1 MEVKT
6 IGLDLAKN
14 IFQVH
19 GVDAAG
25 EVRIT
30 KRLRR
35 HQLRDFFAGL
45 QPCLVGI
52 EACPT
57 AHYWGRELKSLGHDV
72 RLIPPQYVKPYVRRN
87 KNDAADAAAISEA
100 VARPAMRFVPIKEPE
115 QQAALMLHRTRDL
128 MVGQRTQLL
137 NALRSHAAEF
147 GVIAPKGSQNVA
159 TLLEACEEVQL
170 PALALELLRVLHR
183 QINEAAE
190 RIEEVETQISAW
202 YKANEVCRRLSS
214 VPGIGPL
221 TATAIAATVPDPGV
235 FKSGREFAAWLGLT
249 PRQNSSGGKD
259 RLGRI
264 TRKGNQH
271 VRRLL
276 IIGAHAA
283 LLNSRVLKTTDWVQG
298 LMQRR
303 PRQVVAVALANKM
316 ARIAWALMARGT
328 SYRVAA
334 AA

>member
-6 IGLDLAKN
+6 IGLDLAKH

-35 HQLRDFFAGL
+35 NQLLEFFAGL
-45 QPCLVGI
+45 RPCLVGV

-57 AHYWGRELKSLGHDV
+57 AHYWGRKLKSLGHDV
-72 RLIPPQYVKPYVRRN
+72 RLIPPQYVKPYVRRS
-87 KNDAADAAAISEA
+87 KNDAMDAAAICEA
-100 VARPAMRFVPIKEPE
+100 VARPSMRFVPIKGPE

-128 MVGQRTQLL
+128 IVRQRTQLL
-137 NALRSHAAEF
+137 NAFRSHAAEF
-147 GVIAPKGSQNVA
+147 GVIAPKGPQNVA
-159 TLLEACEEVQL
+159 TLLAACEEARL
-170 PALALELLRVLHR
+170 PVLALELLRVLHR
-183 QINEAAE
+183 QIDEADA
-190 RIEEVETQISAW
+190 RIEEIETQISAW
-202 YKANEVCRRLSS
+202 HKANEVCRRLSS

-283 LLNSRVLKTTDWVQG
+283 LLNSRVLKATDWVQG
-298 LMQRR
+298 MMQRR

-316 ARIAWALMARGT
+316 ARIAWALMARGR

-334 AA
+334 TA

>member
-6 IGLDLAKN
+6 IGLDLAKH

-35 HQLRDFFAGL
+35 NQLLEFFAGL
-45 QPCLVGI
+45 RPCLVGV

-57 AHYWGRELKSLGHDV
+57 AHYWGRKLKSLGHDV
-72 RLIPPQYVKPYVRRN
+72 RLIPPQYVKPYVRRS
-87 KNDAADAAAISEA
+87 KNDAMDAAAICEA
-100 VARPAMRFVPIKEPE
+100 VARPSMRFVPIKGPE

-128 MVGQRTQLL
+128 IVRQRTQLL
-137 NALRSHAAEF
+137 NAFRSHAAEF
-147 GVIAPKGSQNVA
+147 GVIAPKGPQNVA
-159 TLLEACEEVQL
+159 TLLAACEEARL
-170 PALALELLRVLHR
+170 PVLALELLRVLHR
-183 QINEAAE
+183 QIDEADA
-190 RIEEVETQISAW
+190 RSEEIETQISAW
-202 YKANEVCRRLSS
+202 HKANEVCRRLSS

-276 IIGAHAA
+276 IIAAHAA
-283 LLNSRVLKTTDWVQG
+283 LLNSRVLKATDWVQG
-298 LMQRR
+298 MMQQR

-328 SYRVAA
+328 SYKVAA

>member
-14 IFQVH
+14 IFQGH

-35 HQLRDFFAGL
+35 HQLLEFFAGL
-45 QPCLVGI
+45 RPCLVGV

-57 AHYWGRELKSLGHDV
+57 AHYWGRKLKSLGHDV
-72 RLIPPQYVKPYVRRN
+72 RLIPPQYVKPYVRRS
-87 KNDAADAAAISEA
+87 KNDAADAAAICEA
-100 VARPAMRFVPIKEPE
+100 VARPSLRFVPIKEPE

-128 MVGQRTQLL
+128 MVRQRTQRL
-137 NALRSHAAEF
+137 NAFRSHAAEF
-147 GVIAPKGSQNVA
+147 GVIAPKGPQNVA
-159 TLLEACEEVQL
+159 TLLGACEEAQL
-170 PALALELLRVLHR
+170 PVLALELFRVLPR
-183 QINEAAE
+183 QINEADE
-190 RIEEVETQISAW
+190 RIEEGETQISTW

-283 LLNSRVLKTTDWVQG
+283 LLNSRVLKATDWVQG
-298 LMQRR
+298 MMQRR
-303 PRQVVAVALANKM
+303 PRQVVAVALANT
-316 ARIAWALMARGT
+316 RWHG
-328 SYRVAA
+328 SPGS
-334 AA
+334 

>member
-19 GVDAAG
+19 GVDATG

-35 HQLRDFFAGL
+35 HQLREFFAGL

-87 KNDAADAAAISEA
+87 KNDAADAAAICEA

-137 NALRSHAAEF
+137 NAFRSHAAEF

-159 TLLEACEEVQL
+159 TLLQACEEAQL

-190 RIEEVETQISAW
+190 RIDEVETQISAW

-249 PRQNSSGGKD
+249 LRQNSSGGKD

-283 LLNSRVLKTTDWVQG
+283 LLNSRVLKATDWV
-298 LMQRR
+298 
-303 PRQVVAVALANKM
+303 
-316 ARIAWALMARGT
+316 
-328 SYRVAA
+328 
-334 AA
+334 

>member
-6 IGLDLAKN
+6 IGLDLAKH

-35 HQLRDFFAGL
+35 NQLLEFFAGL
-45 QPCLVGI
+45 RPCLVGV

-57 AHYWGRELKSLGHDV
+57 AHYWGRKLKSLGHDV
-72 RLIPPQYVKPYVRRN
+72 RLIPPQYVKPYVRRS
-87 KNDAADAAAISEA
+87 KNDAMDAAAICEA
-100 VARPAMRFVPIKEPE
+100 VARPSMRFVPIKEPE

-128 MVGQRTQLL
+128 IVRQRTQLL
-137 NALRSHAAEF
+137 NAFRSHAAEF
-147 GVIAPKGSQNVA
+147 GVIAPKGPQNVV
-159 TLLEACEEVQL
+159 TLLAACEEARL
-170 PALALELLRVLHR
+170 PVLALELLRVLHR
-183 QINEAAE
+183 QIDEADA
-190 RIEEVETQISAW
+190 RIEEIETQISAW
-202 YKANEVCRRLSS
+202 HKANEVCRRLSS

-271 VRRLL
+271 VRRVL

-283 LLNSRVLKTTDWVQG
+283 LLNSRVLKATDWVQG
-298 LMQRR
+298 MMQRR

-328 SYRVAA
+328 SYKVAA

>member
-6 IGLDLAKN
+6 IGLDLAKH

-35 HQLRDFFAGL
+35 NQLLEFFAGL
-45 QPCLVGI
+45 RPCLVGV

-57 AHYWGRELKSLGHDV
+57 AHYWGRKLKSLGHDV
-72 RLIPPQYVKPYVRRN
+72 RLIPPQYVKPYVRRS
-87 KNDAADAAAISEA
+87 KNDAMDAAAICEA
-100 VARPAMRFVPIKEPE
+100 VARPSMRFVPIKEPE

-128 MVGQRTQLL
+128 IVRQRTQLL
-137 NALRSHAAEF
+137 NAFRSHAAEF
-147 GVIAPKGSQNVA
+147 GVIAPKGPQNVA
-159 TLLEACEEVQL
+159 TLLAACEEARL
-170 PALALELLRVLHR
+170 PVLALELLRVLHR
-183 QINEAAE
+183 QIDEADA
-190 RIEEVETQISAW
+190 RIEEIETQISAW
-202 YKANEVCRRLSS
+202 HKANEVCRRLSS

-283 LLNSRVLKTTDWVQG
+283 LLNSRVLKATDWVQG
-298 LMQRR
+298 MMQRR

-328 SYRVAA
+328 SYKVAA